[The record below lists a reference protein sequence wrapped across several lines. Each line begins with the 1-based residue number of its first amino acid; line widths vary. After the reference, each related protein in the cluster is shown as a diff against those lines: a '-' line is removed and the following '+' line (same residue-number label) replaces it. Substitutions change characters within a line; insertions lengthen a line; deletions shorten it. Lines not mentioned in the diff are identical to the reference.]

1 MRTRAIVPGILA
13 ALLAV
18 GLLGGAGPAPA
29 AAGTQETRPSAETPD
44 WFELYRRA
52 VAGAELESWE
62 EVEATV
68 RRAIRLNPKPAR
80 NVRTYGMWHAS
91 YIPYYYLG
99 LAQYRLGRHEEAL
112 RNFAKEE
119 AAGAVQHDP
128 IAYLKLKK
136 IVASI
141 KVDPARA
148 PDPAGPA
155 PQAAAGP
162 SEDGVMDGLQ
172 AFFRGDYDQSIAS
185 FQETMKRSPEDDLTL
200 HLYLGMAYAGKASEE
215 SAQRQLW
222 RNMAFLEFQRVHA
235 IDPDYVLAP
244 GVFSDEM
251 VKLFKGAGST
261 SP

>member
-1 MRTRAIVPGILA
+1 MRARAIAAGILA
-13 ALLAV
+13 ALLAI
-18 GLLGGAGPAPA
+18 GLLGGAGPAPP
-29 AAGTQETRPSAETPD
+29 AAGEDGTEPSGETPG
-44 WFELYRRA
+44 WYELYRRA

-68 RRAIRLNPKPAR
+68 RRAIRLNPEPSR

-112 RNFAKEE
+112 RNLEKEE

-128 IAYLKLKK
+128 VAYLKLKK

-141 KVDPARA
+141 K
-148 PDPAGPA
+148 AGPA
-155 PQAAAGP
+155 PAPADPAARATGTP
-162 SEDGVMDGLQ
+162 PGDGVMEGLQ
-172 AFFRGDYDQSIAS
+172 AFFQGDYDQSIAA
-185 FQETMKRSPEDDLTL
+185 FQETMKRGPEDDLTL
-200 HLYLGMAYAGKASEE
+200 HLYLGMAYAGKASGE

-251 VKLFKGAGST
+251 VRLFKEAGST